1 MYYLHHKLETLQYCS
16 SIYNCLSFLLLLLVY
31 TCTTSSY
38 LTVLI
43 ILSNIFALSSL
54 LISSTIDTNNC
65 LAKLILCSVCSIFI
79 SNLSRPSSNFFSLL
93 LVIGSSFAN
102 ILYKCEYDTSTF
114 FATSLRL
121 IALLSIFSLY
131 KLMISSLV
139 IYTPSSY
146 CLISSLINS
155 FTEIFKP
162 FAILNT
168 TANDIFFLLCSI
180 SAK

>member
-1 MYYLHHKLETLQYCS
+1 FFSFRHSRFNTVLCNRSAVCIINLRR
-16 SIYNCLSFLLLLLVY
+16 YNIVHPLIIVY
-31 TCTTSSY
+31 HFSYIFTCIHAIPPGY
-38 LTVLI
+38 LTILI

-79 SNLSRPSSNFFSLL
+79 SSLSRPSSNFCL
-93 LVIGSSFAN
+93 LVCVICSSFVN

-139 IYTPSSY
+139 IYATSRLHY
-146 CLISSLINS
+146 
-155 FTEIFKP
+155 
-162 FAILNT
+162 
-168 TANDIFFLLCSI
+168 
-180 SAK
+180 

>member
-1 MYYLHHKLETLQYCS
+1 NRSAVCIINLGR
-16 SIYNCLSFLLLLLVY
+16 YNIVHPFIIVY
-31 TCTTSSY
+31 HFSYFFSCIHALPPSY
-38 LTVLI
+38 LTILI

-65 LAKLILCSVCSIFI
+65 LSKLILCSVCSIFI
-79 SNLSRPSSNFFSLL
+79 SNLSRPSSNFFLL
-93 LVIGSSFAN
+93 LFVIGSSFAN

-139 IYTPSSY
+139 IYATSSY
-146 CLISSLINS
+146 RLISSLINS
-155 FTEIFKP
+155 FTEIF
-162 FAILNT
+162 
-168 TANDIFFLLCSI
+168 
-180 SAK
+180 